1 MNAGDLHTVNAD
13 DLFTVSAGGFSATAD
28 AFARDPE
35 SGGLWFLSMVG
46 SQTALKAIW
55 ASLLKQPP
63 GPAHLIRGADGMALS
78 GCYQHCH
85 VPRET
90 VGTWTTKIARLPVCG
105 GWHGLVYTK
114 LAEYAFERDAFLLL
128 ARSEEEAPA
137 LHHRFL
143 DKRSPLPLHRSWAD
157 WLWRRALA
165 KGETVPL
172 QSEGVVAYRCD
183 PDAES
188 LREDLSVAV
197 ASGLLTLPRDPSTP
211 TADPSTPT
219 TYRRGDPS

>member
-1 MNAGDLHTVNAD
+1 MSD
-13 DLFTVSAGGFSATAD
+13 DLYTVSAGGFSATAD
-28 AFARDPE
+28 AFARDPD

-63 GPAHLIRGADGMALS
+63 DVAHLIRGADGMALS
-78 GCYQHCH
+78 GSYQRCH

-90 VGTWTTKIARLPVCG
+90 VGTWTTKIARLPVSG
-105 GWHGLVYTK
+105 GWHALVYTK
-114 LAEYAFERDAFLLL
+114 LAEYAFERDGFLLL
-128 ARSEEEAPA
+128 AKSEEEAPA

-165 KGETVPL
+165 REEARPPAVGGRRRLPLRPRRRSPQGGPLRGGGVGPADAAARGPRGPHPTSTHRKGDT
-172 QSEGVVAYRCD
+172 S
-183 PDAES
+183 
-188 LREDLSVAV
+188 
-197 ASGLLTLPRDPSTP
+197 
-211 TADPSTPT
+211 
-219 TYRRGDPS
+219 